1 MSETPERCPTCN
13 TAVPEGAK
21 RCPGCGRVFGEAN
34 RCPHCHAI
42 AAVRRV
48 GDKTVCAACGKPR
61 VGTVVLGSDAD
72 DGAAMVPA
80 SREGRE
86 ASREAMMLRARGRTQ
101 RGFGIVSVA
110 GGVLM
115 AVAMAVLFSGALGLG
130 LAAAAALIAVGLGA
144 LSVRAGAR
152 NMQKAVAED
161 ARARELAV
169 LELAEKEGGVLTAT
183 QVAQAFGMT
192 AKEADA
198 MLTEMVG
205 DGSRISVDVDE
216 EGVLTYVFRELR
228 RSVPKVRVAPDD
240 EPALAE
246 AELEDR
252 EEAPGARRE
261 SGD

>member
-13 TAVPEGAK
+13 TAMPEGAK
-21 RCPGCGRVFGEAN
+21 RCPGCGRVFGEKN

-61 VGTVVLGSDAD
+61 VGTVVQGSDAD
-72 DGAAMVPA
+72 DGAALVPE

-86 ASREAMMLRARGRTQ
+86 SSREAMLLRARGRTQ
-101 RGFGIVSVA
+101 RGFGIVSIA

-115 AVAMAVLFSGALGLG
+115 AVAMAVLFSGGLGLG

-144 LSVRAGAR
+144 LSIRSGAQ
-152 NMQKAVAED
+152 NMQKAAGAD

-183 QVAQAFGMT
+183 QVAQAFGLT
-192 AKEADA
+192 PGEADA
-198 MLTEMVG
+198 LLTQMVG
-205 DGSRISVDVDE
+205 DGSRIGVDVDE

-228 RSVPKVRVAPDD
+228 RSVPKVRVASEPDD
-240 EPALAE
+240 APAEHEVDAGAE
-246 AELEDR
+246 TK
-252 EEAPGARRE
+252 RRAGE
-261 SGD
+261 